1 MVLQV
6 ALLLCLAASV
16 LAAPL
21 SDTHPLP
28 VDLARAAADVY
39 NQQNTGTQALFKLR
53 QMKNVK
59 KKIFDWGVHF
69 TIGFTIKE
77 THCWKNADYDLQ
89 QCKHRDRGQTMD
101 CSLEVTVLDFVQEAP
116 LNSVECHPLGSK
128 KPKQPKKQNT
138 KAPAQQ
144 QEVPAADIPVVSS
157 VQYYPSSY
165 ATAGLMVPHSE
176 DEAAGTS

>member
-116 LNSVECHPLGSK
+116 LNSVECHPLG
-128 KPKQPKKQNT
+128 
-138 KAPAQQ
+138 
-144 QEVPAADIPVVSS
+144 VPRLGNKWVFDLVLEPSLTSS
-157 VQYYPSSY
+157 RCLDSY
-165 ATAGLMVPHSE
+165 CLTLTLRLDVK
-176 DEAAGTS
+176 